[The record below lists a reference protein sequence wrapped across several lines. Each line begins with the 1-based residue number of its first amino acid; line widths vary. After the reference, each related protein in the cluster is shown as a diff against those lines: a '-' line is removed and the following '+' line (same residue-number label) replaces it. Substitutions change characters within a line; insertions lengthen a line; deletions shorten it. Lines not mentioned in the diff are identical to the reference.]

1 MEFSIG
7 VQPQRALPPRPLRN
21 RAERAP
27 NPFAK
32 THRKKFYKVYVNPPT
47 FAKGWLILNHDNWVL
62 THHLNTIASNAVSG
76 IIRIRKDI
84 KKYEYTLSGR
94 PYLFVPP
101 GEEIRFLKEGLRH
114 LQKNQ
119 RLINTFRALAHR
131 WLDRRFKPANTED
144 LCTCEIPRNPVSL
157 RIWSQRTIFNFEAN
171 TIRRDMLERI
181 FTQSYLFPKYF
192 LPRNPYTNSDMTE
205 NQFYSVMKQL
215 RKLGFSHWALEALFE
230 CRYNLDKF
238 KEKFGV
244 LVRKEIIEREFKK
257 PSGEIV
263 YVIQDFMED
272 HHKKND
278 KTFYSALYK
287 WAITS
292 LQNHTRIKLWI
303 QLCKDHHMII
313 YTDGNGKEYT
323 AERNRIDDVAKRLC
337 GGHICELMDLY
348 DAAHP
353 EEETVSAVAS
363 LADVIAAREAAEAPF
378 TFTGIGTN
386 ERSVLWDSGSI
397 RIIVDITAT
406 NDDTIYTLLN
416 HLENTEEEIT
426 LDGFWPD

>member
-7 VQPQRALPPRPLRN
+7 IQPTRVVPPRPLRN
-21 RAERAP
+21 RQRVAP
-27 NPFAK
+27 DFPR
-32 THRKKFYKVYVNPPT
+32 THRKKYCHASINPPT
-47 FAKGWLILNHDNWVL
+47 FDKGWLILTHDNWVL

-84 KKYEYTLSGR
+84 KKYEYTLSCR

-101 GEEIRFLKEGLRH
+101 GDEIRFLKEGLKH

-119 RLINTFRALAHR
+119 RLINSFRALAHR
-131 WLDRRFKPANTED
+131 WLQSRFKPANEED

-157 RIWSQRTIFNFEAN
+157 RVWSQRTIFNFEAN

-181 FTQSYLFPKYF
+181 FTQSYLFPKFY

-205 NQFYSVMKQL
+205 NQFYSVVKQL
-215 RKLGFSHWALEALFE
+215 RKAGFSHWSLEALFE

-244 LVRKEIIEREFKK
+244 LIKKEIIEREFKK
-257 PSGEIV
+257 PSGEV
-263 YVIQDFMED
+263 LYVIQDFMED
-272 HHKKND
+272 HHKKNN
-278 KTFYSALYK
+278 KAFCSFLYR
-287 WAITS
+287 WAVAH
-292 LQNHTRIKLWI
+292 LQTHSRIKSWI

-337 GGHICELMDLY
+337 EGYTSELLDLY

-353 EEETVSAVAS
+353 EEVAVSTVSTVSAV
-363 LADVIAAREAAEAPF
+363 VAAREAAEAPF
-378 TFTGIGTN
+378 TFTGVGTN
-386 ERSVLWDSGSI
+386 QRNVVWDSGSI
-397 RIIVDITAT
+397 RIIVDVAT
-406 NDDTIYTLLN
+406 NDDTIYTLFN
-416 HLENTEEEIT
+416 HTENPEEIT
-426 LDGFWPD
+426 LDGFWPDD